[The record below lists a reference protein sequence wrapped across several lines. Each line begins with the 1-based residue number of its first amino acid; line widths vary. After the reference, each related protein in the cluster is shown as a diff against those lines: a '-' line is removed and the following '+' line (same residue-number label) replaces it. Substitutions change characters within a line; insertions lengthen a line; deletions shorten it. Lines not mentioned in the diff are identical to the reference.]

1 MFARFHKLIGVNG
14 EPEQAASYPSYGR
27 RAAGLGDVVRKRQKN
42 KAQSG
47 KEKTEKK
54 PMLRIQT
61 VVRRDHAANA
71 KADHDT
77 GKRGN
82 SCNDGKLDAIEEFID
97 VNL

>member
-27 RAAGLGDVVRKRQKN
+27 RAASLGDVVRKRQKN

-54 PMLRIQT
+54 PMLRVQT

-71 KADHDT
+71 KADHDA
-77 GKRGN
+77 GKSDN
-82 SCNDGKLDAIEEFID
+82 SCNDSKPDAIE
-97 VNL
+97 

>member
-1 MFARFHKLIGVNG
+1 MDG
-14 EPEQAASYPSYGR
+14 EPEQTASYPSYGR
-27 RAAGLGDVVRKRQKN
+27 RAASLGDVVRKRQKN
-42 KAQSG
+42 KAQSR

-61 VVRRDHAANA
+61 VARRDHAANA

-82 SCNDGKLDAIEEFID
+82 SCNDGELDAIEEFKD